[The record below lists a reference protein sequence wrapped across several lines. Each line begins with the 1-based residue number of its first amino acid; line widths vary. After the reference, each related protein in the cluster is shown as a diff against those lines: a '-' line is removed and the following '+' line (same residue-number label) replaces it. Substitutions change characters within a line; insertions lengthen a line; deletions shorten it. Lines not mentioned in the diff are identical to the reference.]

1 MAYDFDLVVIGGGPA
16 GYAAAIRASQLGKKV
31 LCVEKDKLGGI
42 CLNWGCIPTKA
53 LLTNAHLVELINRH
67 GKAFGWTG
75 QSSWDFGQMIGRS
88 RTVASN
94 LNKGIEG
101 LFRKYKVASKF
112 GTAKVTKPN
121 TVQVGAETV
130 TADKI
135 LIATGVRPRPLPG
148 AEFDGKQVISYK
160 EAMSLPA
167 QPKSMLIIGGGPIG
181 LEFGYFYNAIGTKV
195 TLVELL
201 DRILPG
207 EDEEVSIALRKSLEK
222 RGMTILTQAKTGKVE
237 KGPNGV
243 KVEVQSSDGKT
254 STIEA
259 DVMLVSIGVLANV
272 EGLFDAGV
280 GVELVKGHIKADP
293 KNAYATTAKGIYAV
307 GDVIGPPWLAHVAHH
322 EAICCIESLFSGHPR
337 TVDYTNIPGCTYTD
351 PGRRQRRLDREGCAR
366 DGSRDPDRQISLHRQ
381 RPGPGVGR
389 DRRVRQA
396 HLRRRAR
403 RVAGGAPAGVAG
415 HRTNRRTRDGQ
426 EARSDRG
433 RDHPRHAPAPDVFR
447 GDHGSGRAGFERVGP
462 YLKARSTTMSDGRRS
477 HLRPGVELLEV
488 RELLSTVA
496 KNVPTSFLFTPIV
509 EGTPLAEHIHPDL
522 TIIIDGQNVPI
533 PTGIGLGPNGNL
545 PIHTHD
551 SSGIIHIESTKLL
564 PFRLRDFFTI
574 WGQPFSKN
582 DILGN
587 VANKTHKV
595 TMTVDG
601 RPSNAYGS
609 LLLQDLQDV
618 VIQYGPTHR
627 K

>member
-207 EDEEVSIALRKSLEK
+207 EDEEVSVALRKSLEK

-237 KGPNGV
+237 TGASGV
-243 KVEVQSSDGKT
+243 KVEVQASDGKT
-254 STIEA
+254 ATIEA
-259 DVMLVSIGVLANV
+259 DVVLVSIGVLANV
-272 EGLFDAGV
+272 EGLFDAGL

-322 EAICCIESLFSGHPR
+322 EAICCVESLFSGHPR

-351 PGRRQRRLDREGCAR
+351 PGVASVGLTEKAARETGR
-366 DGSRDPDRQISLHRQ
+366 KIR
-381 RPGPGVGR
+381 VGKFPFI
-389 DRRVRQA
+389 A
-396 HLRRRAR
+396 
-403 RVAGGAPAGVAG
+403 
-415 HRTNRRTRDGQ
+415 
-426 EARSDRG
+426 
-433 RDHPRHAPAPDVFR
+433 
-447 GDHGSGRAGFERVGP
+447 SGRAQASDETEGFVKLVFDAEHG
-462 YLKARSTTMSDGRRS
+462 
-477 HLRPGVELLEV
+477 ELLGAHLLGSQAT
-488 RELLSTVA
+488 ELIAELVMA
-496 KNVPTSFLFTPIV
+496 KKLEAT
-509 EGTPLAEHIHPDL
+509 EEE
-522 TIIIDGQNVPI
+522 
-533 PTGIGLGPNGNL
+533 
-545 PIHTHD
+545 
-551 SSGIIHIESTKLL
+551 IIHAMHPHPTYSEAIMEAAGQGLNESVH
-564 PFRLRDFFTI
+564 I
-574 WGQPFSKN
+574 
-582 DILGN
+582 
-587 VANKTHKV
+587 
-595 TMTVDG
+595 
-601 RPSNAYGS
+601 
-609 LLLQDLQDV
+609 
-618 VIQYGPTHR
+618 
-627 K
+627 